1 MRKKNDPITLTTS
14 RKAGMAVRSSSGLS
28 LFSREAERERD
39 PVGPGEAV
47 ERYRLIAVHCSPFAQ
62 PRVREDERKNETRLK
77 FRKFFPGTKTGA
89 SGALRQSILD
99 PLSGRIAEHEG
110 AVVQNVAVDLNLL
123 HPD

>member
-1 MRKKNDPITLTTS
+1 M
-14 RKAGMAVRSSSGLS
+14 
-28 LFSREAERERD
+28 
-39 PVGPGEAV
+39 
-47 ERYRLIAVHCSPFAQ
+47 IAVHCSPFAQ

-77 FRKFFPGTKTGA
+77 FRKFFPGTQTGA